1 MIKLSSLANSKGN
14 SYDSILVI
22 VNQLIKII
30 YYKLVKVTIDAL
42 ILVKVILDIIIWYYD
57 FLNLI
62 IINKNFLFILKFQ
75 FLLCYFLISN
85 TNFTLYFIFR

>member
-14 SYDSILVI
+14 SYDLILVI
-22 VNQLIKII
+22 INQLIKII

-42 ILVKVILDIIIWYYD
+42 ILVKVILDIIIWYYG

-75 FLLCYFLISN
+75 SLLCYFFDIKYK
-85 TNFTLYFIFR
+85 LYIIFYF